1 MVCFSNLLQ
10 HLGKTQESK
19 MILLTVTDIFTEIV
33 MDSLCEN
40 KPITSSSISFVFFI
54 SPSSSS
60 AISYQRHSL
69 LSGSVARFPSL
80 RPCFFTSP
88 LLPLTPQP
96 PEGPLPPSTHAVP
109 SRRLTRPALID
120 CPPLPLSPI
129 FPSFLPTAALLFL
142 PTSSLHHPSIHHAE

>member
-1 MVCFSNLLQ
+1 
-10 HLGKTQESK
+10 

-40 KPITSSSISFVFFI
+40 KPITSSSISFIFFI

-109 SRRLTRPALID
+109 SPHSSGPNRLSTASFKLH
-120 CPPLPLSPI
+120 LSL
-129 FPSFLPTAALLFL
+129 FPSCCCSAFSPHQF
-142 PTSSLHHPSIHHAE
+142 PPPSLHPSR